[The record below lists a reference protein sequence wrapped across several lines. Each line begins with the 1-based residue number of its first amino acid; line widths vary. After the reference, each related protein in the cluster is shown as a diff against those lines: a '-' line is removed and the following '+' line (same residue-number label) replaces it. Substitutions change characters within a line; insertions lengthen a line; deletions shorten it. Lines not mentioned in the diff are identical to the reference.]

1 MQPEN
6 NALTAIQRKLPGR
19 PFEPGKSGNPGGRPR
34 ILANVQEAA
43 RQYTAEAMETL
54 ANIMRDTKAP
64 PATRVA
70 AANSLLDRGWGR
82 APASLSLSRE
92 DADATSERIVEA
104 FAAAARDAQVLLVN
118 QRQVASEAASR
129 RLDAGQ
135 GALEAQMASQAAS
148 IENK

>member
-6 NALTAIQRKLPGR
+6 NALTAIPHKLPGR

-54 ANIMRDTKAP
+54 ANIMRDAKAP

-82 APASLSLSRE
+82 APASISLSHE
-92 DADATSERIVEA
+92 TNEATSERLVEA
-104 FAAAARDAQVLLVN
+104 FAAAARNAQDLLTN
-118 QRQVASEAASR
+118 QRRVASEAAAR
-129 RLDAGQ
+129 GFDAGQ
-135 GALEAQMASQAAS
+135 VALEAQMVPHAVK
-148 IENK
+148 IDNK

>member
-6 NALTAIQRKLPGR
+6 NALTAIPRKVPGR

-54 ANIMRDTKAP
+54 ANIMRDAKAP

-82 APASLSLSRE
+82 APASLSLSHE
-92 DADATSERIVEA
+92 TAEATSERLIAE
-104 FAAAARDAQVLLVN
+104 FAAAARDAQLLLAN
-118 QRQVASEAASR
+118 QRSVASEAAAR
-129 RLDAGQ
+129 GFDAGHF
-135 GALEAQMASQAAS
+135 APEAQMASQVTDFH
-148 IENK
+148 NK

>member
-6 NALTAIQRKLPGR
+6 NTLTAIPRKLPGR

-54 ANIMRDTKAP
+54 AIIMRDTKAP

-82 APASLSLSRE
+82 APASLKVTDE
-92 DADATSERIVEA
+92 GAAERGEELIAA
-104 FAAAARDAQVLLVN
+104 FAKASRDAHDAIAY
-118 QRQVASEAASR
+118 QRTLNSQ
-129 RLDAGQ
+129 RLDCSDARQEAMVAIGEAG
-135 GALEAQMASQAAS
+135 
-148 IENK
+148 